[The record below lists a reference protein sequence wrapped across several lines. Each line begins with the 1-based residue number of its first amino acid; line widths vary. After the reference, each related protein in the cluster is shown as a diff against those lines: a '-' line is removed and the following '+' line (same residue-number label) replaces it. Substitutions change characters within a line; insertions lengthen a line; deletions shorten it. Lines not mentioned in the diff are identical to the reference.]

1 MPEYYDSDEVEDE
14 DRVDA
19 EPEPES
25 PATPLTVPK
34 STRTRPPATPHFV
47 AASAPSTAFAIAS
60 RPRPRL
66 TEPPRYSTEPTP
78 GTSAAVTAKA
88 IARTRRNVHIHRLYV
103 RHEHDACLAL
113 IEEVLAEF
121 DGLCEYP
128 IYVKALVQRR
138 RGRIQESLQLFQAAT
153 ALNPHNVQNLKQVG
167 RSLYLL
173 GKHKAAVE
181 VYEEAEKMAAE
192 ARGDDGGHE
201 DWEIYHQKGLCYA
214 RSKQFGAAAECFMR
228 ANAVSR
234 HEATY
239 EQLGR
244 VYQAQENWEAAIATY
259 LEALESSPDSPDI
272 LATLGLLYLRLGE
285 TYRAFEYLDQAL
297 SRDPG
302 NPRVIL
308 AAGSIIQD
316 HDDVDVALVKYRVAA
331 AKEPNSAQLWNNV
344 GMCFFGKNRFVAAI
358 ACLKK
363 ALYLDPFEWIIS
375 YNLGLAH
382 LKTQQHAS
390 AFHVLS
396 GCVKRKPDF
405 AAAYA
410 FLAVALA
417 KLDDV
422 ENAKQA
428 YARAIRLDPGDH
440 LTRLNAA
447 ITLFNAGDFEGAKE
461 MFEAHDQLWGALD
474 EDGKVDAGEDVEEQ
488 RRALRDALYG
498 S

>member
-1 MPEYYDSDEVEDE
+1 
-14 DRVDA
+14 
-19 EPEPES
+19 
-25 PATPLTVPK
+25 
-34 STRTRPPATPHFV
+34 
-47 AASAPSTAFAIAS
+47 
-60 RPRPRL
+60 
-66 TEPPRYSTEPTP
+66 
-78 GTSAAVTAKA
+78 
-88 IARTRRNVHIHRLYV
+88 
-103 RHEHDACLAL
+103 
-113 IEEVLAEF
+113 
-121 DGLCEYP
+121 
-128 IYVKALVQRR
+128 
-138 RGRIQESLQLFQAAT
+138 
-153 ALNPHNVQNLKQVG
+153 
-167 RSLYLL
+167 
-173 GKHKAAVE
+173 
-181 VYEEAEKMAAE
+181 
-192 ARGDDGGHE
+192 
-201 DWEIYHQKGLCYA
+201 
-214 RSKQFGAAAECFMR
+214 
-228 ANAVSR
+228 VSR

-285 TYRAFEYLDQAL
+285 TYRAFEYLDAAL
-297 SRDPG
+297 TRDPAS
-302 NPRVIL
+302 PRVIL
-308 AAGSIIQD
+308 AAGSVIQD

-331 AKEPNSAQLWNNV
+331 VKEPNSAQLWNNV

-363 ALYLDPFEWIIS
+363 ALYLDPFGWIIS

-390 AFHVLS
+390 AFHFLS

-417 KLDDV
+417 KLDDL

-428 YARAIRLDPGDH
+428 YARAIRLDPEDH

-447 ITLFNAGDFEGAKE
+447 ITLCNAGDSESARE

-474 EDGKVDAGEDVEEQ
+474 EDGKVDAGEEVDEQ

-498 S
+498 SS

>member
-1 MPEYYDSDEVEDE
+1 M
-14 DRVDA
+14 
-19 EPEPES
+19 
-25 PATPLTVPK
+25 
-34 STRTRPPATPHFV
+34 
-47 AASAPSTAFAIAS
+47 
-60 RPRPRL
+60 
-66 TEPPRYSTEPTP
+66 
-78 GTSAAVTAKA
+78 TAKA

-192 ARGDDGGHE
+192 KRDDDGKE
-201 DWEIYHQKGLCYA
+201 DWEIHHQKGLCYA

-285 TYRAFEYLDQAL
+285 TYRAFEYLDAAL
-297 SRDPG
+297 TRDPAS
-302 NPRVIL
+302 PRVIL
-308 AAGSIIQD
+308 AAGSVIQD

-331 AKEPNSAQLWNNV
+331 VKEPNSAQLWNNV

-363 ALYLDPFEWIIS
+363 APVPGPVRVDHLLQPGARALE
-375 YNLGLAH
+375 NAAARQRVPLPLGVRQAQTRLRRG
-382 LKTQQHAS
+382 
-390 AFHVLS
+390 VRLS
-396 GCVKRKPDF
+396 GGGAGQAGRLGKRQAGVRAPSGSTPRTTSRGSTRPSRCATREIRK
-405 AAAYA
+405 ARGRCSRRTTSCGARWTRTGRWTR
-410 FLAVALA
+410 A
-417 KLDDV
+417 KKSTNRG
-422 ENAKQA
+422 E
-428 YARAIRLDPGDH
+428 RCE
-440 LTRLNAA
+440 TRCTVL
-447 ITLFNAGDFEGAKE
+447 LSR
-461 MFEAHDQLWGALD
+461 
-474 EDGKVDAGEDVEEQ
+474 VEESSRYIIATLVLIELCISIQ
-488 RRALRDALYG
+488 P
-498 S
+498 